1 MGFLK
6 VLITSLATL
15 AVVDAGTLLTAS
27 KPDAVVPSSYIVVM
41 NDDVSTAEFEV
52 HRSWAANVHNRLSR
66 RKNGETGPGKHF
78 EINGL
83 KGYTA
88 SFDEDTVKDIAND
101 PAVKY
106 IEPDMIVNATAN
118 VVQSSVPSWGLARIS
133 SKTSGATNYVY
144 DSTAGQGVVIYGIDT
159 GIEISHSDFGGRAT
173 WGTNTVDNS
182 NTDGNGHGT
191 HTASTAA
198 GTKYGVAKKASL
210 VAVKVLGADGS
221 GTNSGVIAGMDWAV
235 KDAKSRGVTGKAVAI
250 MSLGGEYSKAMN
262 DAAANVVKSGIFL
275 SVAAGNEAENA
286 SNSSPASA
294 SEVCTIAASTSTDG
308 SASFTNYGSLVD
320 LYAPGQSITA
330 AYPGGGSKTL
340 SGTSMAAPHAAGVA
354 AYLIALEGVS
364 AGNACARLVA
374 LATSSI
380 TRAPSGT
387 TSKLLNNGINV

>member
-27 KPDAVVPSSYIVVM
+27 NTDAVIPSSYIVVM
-41 NDDVSTAEFEV
+41 NDDVSTAEFKT
-52 HRSWAANVHNRLSR
+52 HRDWAANVHARLSR
-66 RKNGETGPGKHF
+66 RKNGETGPGKYF

-83 KGYTA
+83 KGYSA
-88 SFDEDTVKDIAND
+88 SFDEETAKDIAND

-106 IEPDMIVNATAN
+106 IEPDMIVNATVN
-118 VVQSSVPSWGLARIS
+118 VVQSNAPSWGLARIS
-133 SKTSGATNYVY
+133 SKKSGATDYVY
-144 DSTAGQGVVIYGIDT
+144 DSTAGEGVVIYGVDT
-159 GIEISHSDFGGRAT
+159 GIDISHSDFGGRAK
-173 WGTNTVDNS
+173 WGTNTVDND

-198 GTKYGVAKKASL
+198 GSKYGVAKKASL

-221 GTNSGVIAGMDWAV
+221 GTNSGVISGMDWAV
-235 KDAKSRGVTGKAVAI
+235 KDAKSRGVTGKSVMN
-250 MSLGGEYSKAMN
+250 MSLGGEFSKAMN

-294 SEVCTIAASTSTDG
+294 LEVCTIAASTSSDG
-308 SASFTNYGSLVD
+308 SASFSNFGSVVD
-320 LYAPGQSITA
+320 LYAPGQGITA
-330 AYPGGGSKTL
+330 AYPGGGSQTL
-340 SGTSMAAPHAAGVA
+340 SGTSMAAPHVAGVA
-354 AYLIALEGVS
+354 AYLIALEGVT
-364 AGNACARLVA
+364 ADKACARLVE

-380 TRAPSGT
+380 SRAPSGT
-387 TSKLLNNGINV
+387 TSKLLYNGINV